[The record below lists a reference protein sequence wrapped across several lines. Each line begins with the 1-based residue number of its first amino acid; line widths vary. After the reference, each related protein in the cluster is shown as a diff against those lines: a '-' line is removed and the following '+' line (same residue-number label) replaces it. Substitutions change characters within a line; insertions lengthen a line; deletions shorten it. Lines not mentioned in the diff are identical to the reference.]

1 MASRTTRLCLALLSL
16 GTPALLTAVP
26 AAAQSG
32 PALPSRDL
40 HAGTLEVPLNKS
52 QVVNADRPIAKAMIG
67 NDDIADI
74 LPLTDRSI
82 YVLGKKMGTTSLT
95 LYDARG
101 RVIAIMDV
109 AVGPDVELLNS
120 QLRDM
125 LPGQNVEARISND
138 SIVLT
143 GTVNSA
149 GAADKA
155 ARRC

>member
-16 GTPALLTAVP
+16 GAPALLTAAP

-95 LYDARG
+95 LYDAAN
-101 RVIAIMDV
+101 RVNAEGIQCVVVTEGLLEV
-109 AVGPDVELLNS
+109 ADREEAGHTGNQTDDQRAFDAQCAEHEETQRHKTHVGD
-120 QLRDM
+120 R
-125 LPGQNVEARISND
+125 
-138 SIVLT
+138 
-143 GTVNSA
+143 
-149 GAADKA
+149 
-155 ARRC
+155 